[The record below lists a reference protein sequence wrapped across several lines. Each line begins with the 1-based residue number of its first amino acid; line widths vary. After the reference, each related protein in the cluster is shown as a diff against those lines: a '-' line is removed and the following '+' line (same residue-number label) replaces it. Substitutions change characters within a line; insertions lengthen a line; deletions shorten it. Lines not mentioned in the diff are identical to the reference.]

1 MSPNPEQP
9 IATLLDG
16 YAKKS
21 CEELDLLIGRGL
33 TGLSAIAN
41 EDGSPAVMLFAGPEA
56 GKVFLK
62 LIEIMPEL
70 PEYRE
75 FLESIK
81 PKEPAIQ

>member
-1 MSPNPEQP
+1 MSNPELP

-41 EDGSPAVMLFAGPEA
+41 EDGSPGVMLFAGPEA

-70 PEYRE
+70 PEYQA
-75 FLESIK
+75 FLESLNT
-81 PKEPAIQ
+81 PP

>member
-1 MSPNPEQP
+1 MSNSEQP

-21 CEELDLLIGRGL
+21 CEELDLLVAKGL
-33 TGLSAIAN
+33 SGLSAIAN
-41 EDGSPAVMLFAGPEA
+41 EDGSPGVMLFAGPEA

-62 LIEIMPEL
+62 LVEILPEL
-70 PEYRE
+70 PEYQA

-81 PKEPAIQ
+81 PKEPTS